1 MMSDPD
7 LTTLTDHDIMLN
19 LYLSVLMALHVTHN
33 DAAEVELSVTR
44 MTDDDTTPEEVIS
57 LQALMVEVEH
67 RLGIETTNVSTEEGR
82 LQ

>member
-1 MMSDPD
+1 MADPD

-19 LYLSVLMALHVTHN
+19 LYLSVLMALHVTNN

-44 MTDDDTTPEEVIS
+44 MTDDDTTPEEVVS

-67 RLGIETTNVSTEEGR
+67 RLRIETTNVATEEGR